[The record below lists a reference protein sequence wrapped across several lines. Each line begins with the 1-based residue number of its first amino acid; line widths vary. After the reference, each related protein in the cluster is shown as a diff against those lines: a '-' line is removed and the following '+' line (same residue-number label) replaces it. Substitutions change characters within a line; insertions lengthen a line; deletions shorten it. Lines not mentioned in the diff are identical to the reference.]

1 MKPFSSQLLAK
12 PITTFFMACLIT
24 SGQRPVFAE
33 VKLSTLFAEHM
44 VFQRDHKQWH
54 DTEAKIAGD
63 QIIVYSPE
71 VTKPVVGRYGWANAL
86 RCNLYNAKASASLAI
101 A

>member
-1 MKPFSSQLLAK
+1 
-12 PITTFFMACLIT
+12 MACLII

-33 VKLSTLFAEHM
+33 VKLSALFAEHM
-44 VFQRDHKQWH
+44 ILQRDHKQWH

-63 QIIVYSPE
+63 HIFVYSPD
-71 VTKPVVGRYGWANAL
+71 VTNPVVVRYGWAAAP
-86 RCNLYNAKASASLAI
+86 RCNLYNAEASASLAV